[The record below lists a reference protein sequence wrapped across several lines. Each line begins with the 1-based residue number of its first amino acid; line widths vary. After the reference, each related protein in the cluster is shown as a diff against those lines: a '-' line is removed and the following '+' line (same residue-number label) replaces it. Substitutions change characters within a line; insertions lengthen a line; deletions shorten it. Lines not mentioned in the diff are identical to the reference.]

1 MKIALIHFRA
11 GFTDGVS
18 LEMEKWK
25 RVLEELGH
33 EVMYVAGEFDQA
45 EGIEIRSLSMNDAT
59 NLQIHKNAFEKL
71 TVSERT
77 FQEMFENYAGRIE
90 AELREKL
97 PRLDLL
103 IVNNIFSLGFN
114 LAAAVALAKFVR
126 DKNLKVI
133 AHHHDFYWERER
145 YSAPRCEYVKRILE
159 EYLPPRDE
167 LILHVTINRLAQEE
181 LRRRKNT
188 DSVVVPNVFDFNQPA
203 WRIDEY
209 NLDLRSVLG
218 ISRDDLVILH
228 ATRIVPRKA
237 IEIAMDFVAHLC
249 ERVEKKV
256 HFVLAGFPEMES
268 QEYYRKIVR
277 KAESMP
283 YETHFAFEMVR
294 SERFVNDRKYYS
306 LWDMYAICDVITY
319 TSLLE
324 GWGNQLIEAVFAKKP
339 LVVFEYPVY
348 KSDIAPL
355 GFQFVSLGDTAHYD
369 ETEGLYR
376 VDAQML
382 NSAAERLKELLS
394 DPSELSTIVEKNFE
408 TGRTHLSLE
417 RLKLLLGQILNPKNL
432 ATTFSLPEN

>member
-1 MKIALIHFRA
+1 MKIALVHFRA

-25 RVLEELGH
+25 KVLEEMGH
-33 EVMYVAGEFDQA
+33 EVIYVAGEFDQA
-45 EGIEIRSLSMNDAT
+45 GGIQIRFLSMNDAT

-97 PRLDLL
+97 PKLDLL

-114 LAAAVALAKFVR
+114 LAAAVALANFVR
-126 DKNLKVI
+126 EKNLKVI

-145 YSAPRCEYVKRILE
+145 YSTPQCEYVKRILE
-159 EYLPPRDE
+159 EYFPPKDE

-181 LRRRKNT
+181 LRRRKNI
-188 DSVVVPNVFDFNQPA
+188 DSVVVPNVFNFNQPA

-209 NLDLRSVLG
+209 NRDLRSSLD
-218 ISRDDLVILH
+218 IFEDDLVVLH

-237 IEIAMDFVAHLC
+237 IEIAMDFVACLN
-249 ERVEKKV
+249 EKVEKKV
-256 HFVLAGFPEMES
+256 HFVLAGFPETES
-268 QEYYRKIVR
+268 QEYYRKILK

-324 GWGNQLIEAVFAKKP
+324 GWGNQLIEAVFARKP

-355 GFQFVSLGDTAHYD
+355 GFQFISLGDTAHYD
-369 ETEGLYR
+369 ENEGLYR
-376 VDAQML
+376 VDVQRL
-382 NSAAERLKELLS
+382 DDAAERLKELLC
-394 DPSELSTIVEKNFE
+394 DPKRLSEIVEKNFQI
-408 TGRTHLSLE
+408 GRTHLSLE
-417 RLKLLLGQILNPKNL
+417 SLKLLLKNILRRIGC
-432 ATTFSLPEN
+432 

>member
-1 MKIALIHFRA
+1 MKIALVHFRA

-25 RVLEELGH
+25 KVLEEMGH

-45 EGIEIRSLSMNDAT
+45 GGIQIRFLSMNDAT

-97 PRLDLL
+97 PKLDLL